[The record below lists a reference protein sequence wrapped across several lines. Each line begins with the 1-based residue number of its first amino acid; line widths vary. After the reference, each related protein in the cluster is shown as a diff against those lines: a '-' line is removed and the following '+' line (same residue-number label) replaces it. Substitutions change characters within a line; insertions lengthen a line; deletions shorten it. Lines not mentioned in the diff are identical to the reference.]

1 MANTNPLGR
10 KGVKFYGAPFTSTRV
25 AIGIDQ
31 SYSGFGITFMD
42 MTSGKYHT
50 CVFKGEGVGVERL
63 IDIRNVLTRLIR
75 LNINLATTVVVAM
88 EGYAFGSQMANM
100 AGELGGLVKAFLYDE
115 FKPSGMDAAYPYI
128 IPPTVL
134 KKYVTGKGSGVQK
147 NQILLQVYKNW
158 GVEFNDDNAADSY
171 ALAHLVAGKGTLAHQ
186 REIYKN
192 IQDPKYR
199 EK

>member
-1 MANTNPLGR
+1 MVAKKGPKVFGNPLTTD
-10 KGVKFYGAPFTSTRV
+10 VKRI

-31 SYSGFGITFMD
+31 SYSGFGITVMD
-42 MTSGKYHT
+42 MDSDDYHT
-50 CVFKGEGVGVERL
+50 TVFKGEGLGVERL
-63 IDIRNVLTRLIR
+63 VDIHHKLERIITD
-75 LNINLATTVVVAM
+75 ATLKLPFPSEVKVAM

-100 AGELGGLVKAFLYDE
+100 AGELGAVVKMTLYGLFQKHHG
-115 FKPSGMDAAYPYI
+115 KYPYI

-134 KKYVTGKGSGVQK
+134 KKYVTGKGNGVQK

-171 ALAHLVAGKGTLAHQ
+171 SLAHLVAGKGKLAHQ
-186 REIYKN
+186 REIYQN

>member
-1 MANTNPLGR
+1 MAAK
-10 KGVKFYGAPFTSTRV
+10 KGPKVFGASLPETTKRI

-31 SYSGFGITFMD
+31 SYSGFGVTFMD
-42 MTSGKYHT
+42 MDSDAYVTT
-50 CVFKGEGVGVERL
+50 VFKGEGMGVDRL
-63 IDIRNVLTRLIR
+63 LDIQEKLYLLIEQ
-75 LNINLATTVVVAM
+75 NATPSVTEVISAM
-88 EGYAFGSQMANM
+88 EGYAYGSQMANM
-100 AGELGGLVKAFLYDE
+100 AGELGAVVKILLHDLLWNRVG
-115 FKPSGMDAAYPYI
+115 KYPYI

-134 KKYVTGKGSGVQK
+134 KKYVTGKGNGVQK

-171 ALAHLVAGKGTLAHQ
+171 SLAHLISGKGTLVHQ
-186 REIYKN
+186 RDIFNN

>member
-1 MANTNPLGR
+1 MAVKKGPKVFGKPLSS
-10 KGVKFYGAPFTSTRV
+10 KVKRV

-31 SYSGFGITFMD
+31 SYSGFGVTLMD
-42 MTSGKYHT
+42 MDSEAYYTV
-50 CVFKGEGVGVERL
+50 VFKGEGIGVDRL
-63 IDIRNVLTRLIR
+63 
-75 LNINLATTVVVAM
+75 LNIQEKLWAILEDTLTASEVVVGM

-100 AGELGGLVKAFLYDE
+100 AGELGATVKLLLHTILD
-115 FKPSGMDAAYPYI
+115 KWHGQYPYI

-134 KKYVTGKGSGVQK
+134 KKYVTGKGSGIQK

-171 ALAHLVAGKGTLAHQ
+171 SLAHLVAGKGKLVYQ
-186 REIYKN
+186 REIYHN

>member
-1 MANTNPLGR
+1 MAAKKGPKVFGKPLSS
-10 KGVKFYGAPFTSTRV
+10 KVKRI

-31 SYSGFGITFMD
+31 SYSGFGVTLIDMD
-42 MTSGKYHT
+42 SDAYYTT
-50 CVFKGEGVGVERL
+50 VFKGEGVGVDRL
-63 IDIRNVLTRLIR
+63 LDIQEKLWTIIEEALVHQPSE
-75 LNINLATTVVVAM
+75 VKVAM

-100 AGELGGLVKAFLYDE
+100 AGELGAVVKLTLRDILY
-115 FKPSGMDAAYPYI
+115 KYHGKYPYI

-158 GVEFNDDNAADSY
+158 GIEFNDDNAADSY
-171 ALAHLVAGKGTLAHQ
+171 SLAHLAASKGSLTHQ
-186 REIYKN
+186 REIYHN

-199 EK
+199 EA

>member
-1 MANTNPLGR
+1 MAVKKGPKVFGKPLSS
-10 KGVKFYGAPFTSTRV
+10 KVKRV

-31 SYSGFGITFMD
+31 SYSGFGVTIMD
-42 MTSGKYHT
+42 VDSDAYYTV
-50 CVFKGEGVGVERL
+50 VFKGEGIGIDRL
-63 IDIRNVLTRLIR
+63 LDIQNKLWDIIKENA
-75 LNINLATTVVVAM
+75 NINTAEVSVAM

-100 AGELGGLVKAFLYDE
+100 AGELGAIVKLLLHNLLHNRH
-115 FKPSGMDAAYPYI
+115 GQYPYI

-134 KKYVTGKGSGVQK
+134 KKYVTGKGNGVQK

-171 ALAHLVAGKGTLAHQ
+171 SLAHLAAGKGKLAHQ
-186 REIYKN
+186 REIFHN